1 MATRTRR
8 RAPSP
13 TAQRARQATQQG
25 LKQLAKDWAS
35 LTFATDRQ
43 KLVGPITP
51 AMLNWVFVVV
61 VVIVGYTHTV
71 SASNLTIAVAAWL
84 VVTASRAAA
93 VQRQR
98 RKTLTKMFDA
108 VAPVAKVRTSVSTL
122 TDPKTLLRRLRWGA
136 RGLPER
142 FTMTLSSASPA
153 ASAPL
158 LRGEVE
164 AAIENLP
171 HAHTKLGGEWL
182 FSWDRATVTAT
193 AVSAD
198 NPMLGRKAV
207 TRKIV
212 ALVVQI
218 FGVTKTTASG
228 WTVNVDDWIAPPPD
242 AGHNVE
248 QPGQVVV
255 RCADKDL
262 TDLSLRDRAERHF
275 ERAIP
280 VNGEWLFD
288 WNTATSTLTATV
300 TDKNSLDADRK
311 RTERRLAD
319 DLIALTAARTG
330 KDPIVVDVT
339 EWITDQPLPRSLHV
353 QFGTLPL
360 DDPRKRDAIEDG
372 FDQAVHNR
380 WPQARALFEW
390 HHGATTGLDITLVAH
405 DDPEAL
411 RRQTLTRFR
420 NVTQAKFGGTRSPVL
435 TEVLEWQD
443 ELSDSGTALP
453 AKARVTF
460 GTVDVTKQDT
470 RDAFTDHWDSIDHHN
485 DWHYDWNTPLGYV
498 EITAVPRL
506 PDAIAFPEVGSDE
519 FNEMVEEFR
528 NGRIVVGPQK
538 GGGRF
543 VWDLNQEPH
552 GLVGGK
558 TNAGK
563 STFLD
568 IILFLALYCRDSVEV
583 VVCDP
588 KRTDFTWTPEFPSVV
603 RFAAGAEQICEV
615 VDYLDSEQNRRQS
628 LLEQYPGTRNLKYL
642 RKLYAEHPEHEAADG
657 PAPKRIIVIFDE
669 VANWWMKSDNTDLE
683 ELKGT
688 SRSQLEG
695 MGQLARAL
703 EINLIFAAQKP
714 DKNRL
719 STQLKE
725 NLVFRLC
732 VGKVNQP
739 TSEQILD
746 SHHGTRFPDKGTPKG
761 RGWAFTPLRD
771 YQVVQIPYLPNSDE
785 PCPWNP
791 EVKLRGSRDILREQL
806 VADGY
811 SQIFVTNSSGGR
823 EPRWVQV
830 EDGDTEGDTAHT
842 AGSGDHEPTMPGDLP
857 ADAADPY
864 LAEAD
869 DGDGGDDTAS
879 ALDYELPWADDDEG
893 LA

>member
-13 TAQRARQATQQG
+13 TAQRAKQATQQG
-25 LKQLAKDWAS
+25 LKQLVKDWAS

-51 AMLNWVFVVV
+51 TMLNWVFVVV

-71 SASNLTIAVAAWL
+71 SASNMTIAVAAWL

-108 VAPVAKVRTSVSTL
+108 VAPVAKVRTSVSTP

-171 HAHTKLGGEWL
+171 HAHTKQGGEWL

-353 QFGTLPL
+353 QLGTLPL

-390 HHGATTGLDITLVAH
+390 HHGALTGLDITLVPF

-411 RRQTLTRFR
+411 RRLALTRFR
-420 NVTQAKFGGTRSPVL
+420 NVTQAKFGGTRSPVV

-443 ELSDSGTALP
+443 TNAAGAPALP
-453 AKARVTF
+453 QRARVNF
-460 GTVDVTKQDT
+460 GTIDVTKRDT
-470 RDAFTDHWDSIDHHN
+470 KDAFQDHWDSIDDSN
-485 DWHYDWNTPLGYV
+485 DWHYDWNSPLGYV
-498 EITAVPRL
+498 EMTAVPKL
-506 PDAIAFPEVGSDE
+506 PDAIAYPAEGTEDRE
-519 FNEMVEEFR
+519 WINNLFR
-528 NGRIVVGPQK
+528 DGKLFIGWKK
-538 GGGRF
+538 GGGPYL
-543 VWDLNQEPH
+543 WDLGLVAH
-552 GLVGGK
+552 GLIGGS
-558 TNAGK
+558 TGAGK
-563 STFLD
+563 SVLLD
-568 IILFLALYCRDSVEV
+568 LILQSILANPDLAEVTVCDMKLVDFPWTQEFPNVTRFAGTPQQGCEAITAALSELERRKRLLRKRGVRNMKQLRRVYAENPEYKREDGPCPPRHILF
-583 VVCDP
+583 
-588 KRTDFTWTPEFPSVV
+588 
-603 RFAAGAEQICEV
+603 
-615 VDYLDSEQNRRQS
+615 
-628 LLEQYPGTRNLKYL
+628 
-642 RKLYAEHPEHEAADG
+642 
-657 PAPKRIIVIFDE
+657 FDE
-669 VANWWMKSDNTDLE
+669 IGEFLAESKDKDLE
-683 ELKGT
+683 ELLDVA
-688 SRSQLEG
+688 RSELETIG
-695 MGQLARAL
+695 RLGRAF
-703 EINLIFAAQKP
+703 EVNIISAAQKP
-714 DKNRL
+714 AANVV
-719 STQLKE
+719 STQLK
-725 NLVFRLC
+725 LMMQFRC
-732 VGKVNQP
+732 AVGP
-739 TSEQILD
+739 MDEYTSKQILE
-746 SHHGTRFPDKGTPKG
+746 STHGTRFTDATPKG
-761 RGWAFTPLRD
+761 RAWAWTSASGYDLI
-771 YQVVQIPYLPNSDE
+771 QIPFLPSETEIAGWDPSITIE
-785 PCPWNP
+785 
-791 EVKLRGSRDILREQL
+791 GSRERIRAGLIKQGWQQIM
-806 VADGY
+806 VANED
-811 SQIFVTNSSGGR
+811 GGR
-823 EPRWVQV
+823 DPQWVQGV
-830 EDGDTEGDTAHT
+830 DTDVAAGDDAQTH
-842 AGSGDHEPTMPGDLP
+842 DHEPTMPGDLP